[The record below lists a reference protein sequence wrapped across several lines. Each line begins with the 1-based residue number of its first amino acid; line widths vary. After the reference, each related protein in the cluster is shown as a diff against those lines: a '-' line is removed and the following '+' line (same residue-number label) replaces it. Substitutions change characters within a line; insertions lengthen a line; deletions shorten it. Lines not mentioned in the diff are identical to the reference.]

1 MEVYTFKVHR
11 QAPRRRVDWEDCG
24 LYKVNFQSPSDFRE
38 YTLFCVYIETAWY
51 RESLQHR
58 KAFVKLLP
66 VFSPTLLQFCL
77 SLYSHPLILTFT
89 THNSRC
95 GPWGYHVPLQSSGG
109 CVGSP
114 TSFFFSDVFLH
125 SGVTLFHSPTQGI
138 TSPRGAAVDL
148 VGRCAFH
155 STSDMTRGGREFP
168 KLTGRDTTCASRR
181 SYSCASDLKCQRF
194 TDIAWGG
201 RKWPAWGSG
210 LER

>member
-11 QAPRRRVDWEDCG
+11 QAPRRRVDWADCG
-24 LYKVNFQSPSDFRE
+24 LYKANFQSPSDFRE

-66 VFSPTLLQFCL
+66 VFAPTLLQFCL

-138 TSPRGAAVDL
+138 TLPRGAAVDL
-148 VGRCAFH
+148 VGRCAR
-155 STSDMTRGGREFP
+155 SIVRVTRGGCEFP
-168 KLTGRDTTCASRR
+168 KLTGRGTTCASRR
-181 SYSCASDLKCQRF
+181 SYSCASGPKCQRF

-201 RKWPAWGSG
+201 RKWPAWRSG

>member
-11 QAPRRRVDWEDCG
+11 QAPWRRVDWEDCG
-24 LYKVNFQSPSDFRE
+24 LCKVNFQSPSDFRE

-148 VGRCAFH
+148 VGRCARSIVRVTWH
-155 STSDMTRGGREFP
+155 KAAVSSQNWQVETPPVPRGV
-168 KLTGRDTTCASRR
+168 L
-181 SYSCASDLKCQRF
+181 
-194 TDIAWGG
+194 I
-201 RKWPAWGSG
+201 PAHQTPSVSA
-210 LER
+210 LLI

>member
-11 QAPRRRVDWEDCG
+11 QAPRRRVDWADCG
-24 LYKVNFQSPSDFRE
+24 LYKANFQSPSDFRE

-66 VFSPTLLQFCL
+66 VFAPTLLQFCL

-114 TSFFFSDVFLH
+114 TSFFFFRCV
-125 SGVTLFHSPTQGI
+125 SPFWGHPFPLPHTGNHLAE
-138 TSPRGAAVDL
+138 RRC
-148 VGRCAFH
+148 GRF
-155 STSDMTRGGREFP
+155 GG
-168 KLTGRDTTCASRR
+168 
-181 SYSCASDLKCQRF
+181 
-194 TDIAWGG
+194 
-201 RKWPAWGSG
+201 
-210 LER
+210 